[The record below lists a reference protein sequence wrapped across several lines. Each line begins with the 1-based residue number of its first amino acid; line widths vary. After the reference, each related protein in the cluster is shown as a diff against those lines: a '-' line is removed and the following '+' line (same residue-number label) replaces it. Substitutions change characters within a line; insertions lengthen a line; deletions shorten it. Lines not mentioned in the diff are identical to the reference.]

1 MDVRVSHTALYYPG
15 PSFIVST
22 RTPSAQS
29 GFLLVSFLF
38 HDPPTLTPSYLVI
51 QILPLLFPCSFEC
64 CYCPGPGSLS
74 LCQGCVNPES
84 SQPSPLMPAFP
95 LHSISAS
102 GTGMSSTFLHLPTF
116 SSFRGFSH
124 YVLTQ
129 MVSLGLLPTSVR
141 LGVFDEDR
149 T

>member
-1 MDVRVSHTALYYPG
+1 MRCGSERPQCCALLCLRAFLELSPSVWASSVTVTQPLNSSPCTALSANHGGMLSPDMDVRVSQTALYYPG

-51 QILPLLFPCSFEC
+51 QILPLLFPRSFEC

-74 LCQGCVNPES
+74 LCQGC
-84 SQPSPLMPAFP
+84 
-95 LHSISAS
+95 
-102 GTGMSSTFLHLPTF
+102 
-116 SSFRGFSH
+116 
-124 YVLTQ
+124 
-129 MVSLGLLPTSVR
+129 
-141 LGVFDEDR
+141 
-149 T
+149 